1 MHYSKWAEYSVTVF
15 QSMSSSTKAMGK
27 GGSKGQLQKAAGK
40 DDWQHVVVSKKVQA
54 FAQDIGSQP
63 HIRQQLYRQP
73 QQVQCSAVQC
83 SAVQCAALCYSV
95 LRCAV
100 LCYAVMCSAR
110 SAGKQQ

>member
-83 SAVQCAALCYSV
+83 SAVQCSAV
-95 LRCAV
+95 RCAV
-100 LCYAVMCSAR
+100 LFCSALR
-110 SAGKQQ
+110 CSVLCCDVQC